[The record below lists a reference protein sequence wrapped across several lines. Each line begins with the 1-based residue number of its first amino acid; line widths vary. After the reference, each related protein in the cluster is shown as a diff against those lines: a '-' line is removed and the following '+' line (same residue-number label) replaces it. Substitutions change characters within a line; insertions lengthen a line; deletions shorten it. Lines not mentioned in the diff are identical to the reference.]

1 VACAVAAVRRGWQ
14 VPMGFCN
21 TARWKRLAGE
31 TGGSEIAEFAAVVPI
46 LVLLLF
52 AILWF
57 ARAFNIY
64 TTITYAA
71 REGAQV
77 AVVGKNASCAT
88 CGAPVPTAADVEAR
102 VAEVLRA
109 SHIDPSQ
116 IKTYTPS
123 PAPDPGSCGG
133 SSTPAKSGNVNL
145 FTNVQLNNTSST
157 PPACGV
163 IVSFE
168 YPFNFVLLDPIP
180 PFGTRSF
187 NLMLKADAEMQ
198 GEY

>member
-1 VACAVAAVRRGWQ
+1 
-14 VPMGFCN
+14 MGLCN
-21 TARWKRLAGE
+21 LARWRKLAGE
-31 TGGSEIAEFAAVVPI
+31 AGGSEIAEFAAVVPI
-46 LVLLLF
+46 VVLLLF

-88 CGAPVPTAADVEAR
+88 CGSPLPTAADVEAR

-109 SHIDPSQ
+109 SHIDPGQ
-116 IKTYTPS
+116 IKPYLPT
-123 PAPDPGSCGG
+123 PAPSVGGCSGSAAP
-133 SSTPAKSGNVNL
+133 STSNNVAVYSG
-145 FTNVQLNNTSST
+145 VQLNFGSVG

-168 YPFNFVLLDPIP
+168 YPFDFTLLNAVP

-187 NLMLKADAEMQ
+187 NLLLKADAQMQ
-198 GEY
+198 GEN